1 MENLMET
8 LTFSQEFE
16 IVKLSSVI
24 GVMKLNDL
32 REFLIE
38 TCKKYFLQKNR
49 IKFLSK
55 IYLGVETISERNIF
69 QESLS
74 LEQEFCI
81 IDYTSLI
88 ENTSDK
94 EILKDLIKDV
104 FQQYITEKALFNGMT
119 SEEYAIK

>member
-24 GVMKLNDL
+24 EDMKLNDL

-55 IYLGVETISERNIF
+55 IYLGVETKSERNIF

>member
-1 MENLMET
+1 MET

-24 GVMKLNDL
+24 EDMKLNDL

-55 IYLGVETISERNIF
+55 IYLGVETKSERNIF